1 MKRNI
6 RIVFF
11 FLFILSAV
19 GCTRKGLSFDMAGIH
34 RYEQG
39 CDSLQSAVC
48 ASVNLRYPVF
58 KGEDQKAVA
67 EADSLVKAV
76 LYGDMDNAE
85 MLCTRFF
92 ARWGM
97 VRDSLSIDSCTQN
110 GEHIH
115 DEDEF
120 PAPWYYNAVLEADGV
135 RGKWMSFRYRVTT
148 NSPFGVVHSP
158 AKYYTIDR
166 QTGVL
171 ISVGEAFA
179 DTLELR
185 RMLTRVF
192 LQQAGATNGIP
203 LAEQGINLPADG
215 FLPLTNDFAL
225 GADGATFHYDM
236 NKIAPNILPDGD
248 VFLPENMVSSLY
260 KL

>member
-6 RIVFF
+6 RTVFF
-11 FLFILSAV
+11 SLVILSAA
-19 GCTRKGLSFDMAGIH
+19 GCARKELSFDMAGIH

-67 EADSLVKAV
+67 AADSLVKAV
-76 LYGDMDNAE
+76 LYGDMNYTDT
-85 MLCTRFF
+85 LCARFF

-97 VRDSLSIDSCTQN
+97 VRDSLAIDSCTQD

-120 PAPWYYNAVLEADGV
+120 PAPWYYNAVLETDGAH
-135 RGKWMSFRYRVTT
+135 GKWMSFRYRITT
-148 NSPFGVVHSP
+148 NSPFSAVASP
-158 AKYYTIDR
+158 HKYYTLDK
-166 QTGVL
+166 QTGALVCA
-171 ISVGEAFA
+171 GEVFA

-192 LQQAGATNGIP
+192 LQQVGATNGIP

-215 FLPLTNDFAL
+215 LLPLTNDFAL

-248 VFLPENMVSSLY
+248 VFLPESMVGSLY

>member
-6 RIVFF
+6 RIISF
-11 FLFILSAV
+11 FLLILSAA
-19 GCTRKGLSFDMAGIH
+19 GCARKELSFDMAGIH

-48 ASVNLRYPVF
+48 ASVNLRYPEF
-58 KGEDQKAVA
+58 KGENEKAVTA
-67 EADSLVKAV
+67 VDSLVNRI
-76 LYGDMDNAE
+76 LYGNMGNADA
-85 MLCTRFF
+85 LCARFF
-92 ARWGM
+92 ARWEI
-97 VRDSLSIDSCTQN
+97 VRDRLAADSCTLD

-120 PAPWYYNAVLEADGV
+120 PAPWYYNAVLEADGA
-135 RGKWMSFRYRVTT
+135 RGRWMSFRYRVTT
-148 NSPFGVVHSP
+148 NSPFTVVASP
-158 AKYYTIDR
+158 HKYYTLDK
-166 QTGVL
+166 QTGALVRA
-171 ISVGEAFA
+171 GEVFA
-179 DTLELR
+179 DVLELR

-192 LQQAGATNGIP
+192 LQQVGATNGIP

-215 FLPLTNDFAL
+215 LLPLTDDFAL
-225 GADGATFHYDM
+225 NADGAAFHYDM

-248 VFLPENMVSSLY
+248 VFLPENIVGSFY